1 MKNKKGHQNVS
12 DLKRKIKSL
21 QDQVTTQGEMI
32 HNMADQISELMCA
45 RKRDESGM
53 AKLTNSSTAEVDID
67 TICGVV
73 RRMQKDVS
81 EMKDQHVKCKNVHK
95 TIDEL
100 GALCAAA
107 MVAAGTKLDKE
118 IAERQDTG
126 KNELRGP
133 KVRHAEAEL
142 DGNTQGAE
150 EAQDIRAKG
159 QSSGIVS

>member
-1 MKNKKGHQNVS
+1 MCRVAVRKVKKDHNFIFLKKRDALQHRLVIQKNRILIHRKIFQGAEMKNKKGHQHVS

-95 TIDEL
+95 
-100 GALCAAA
+100 
-107 MVAAGTKLDKE
+107 
-118 IAERQDTG
+118 
-126 KNELRGP
+126 KNR
-133 KVRHAEAEL
+133 
-142 DGNTQGAE
+142 
-150 EAQDIRAKG
+150 
-159 QSSGIVS
+159 

>member
-1 MKNKKGHQNVS
+1 
-12 DLKRKIKSL
+12 
-21 QDQVTTQGEMI
+21 
-32 HNMADQISELMCA
+32 
-45 RKRDESGM
+45 
-53 AKLTNSSTAEVDID
+53 
-67 TICGVV
+67 
-73 RRMQKDVS
+73 
-81 EMKDQHVKCKNVHK
+81 MKDQHVKCKNVHK

-142 DGNTQGAE
+142 EGNTQGTE

-159 QSSGIVS
+159 QSSGIDPISMGTLNPR